1 MHCQTCGA
9 DSSTAG
15 ACPRCGVSPD
25 RPALSPGM
33 PTFAVQGIGL
43 AASFTVGLTALLYTL
58 VALAPALRV
67 LLAPPDGDPGRQPA
81 PLAAEGLLSLAYVVV
96 FLTAAVLVMVWMF
109 RARKNTDA
117 FPGGRKVLAAHWA
130 ITGWWVPVASLAVPC
145 VVLVGI
151 VRDSLDRVWLR
162 VLVGVWWLAW
172 LAFGIAD
179 LVTSLAEARDRVR
192 RAEAGLA
199 PDLDFYRDAALRN
212 SVPALACLVAAA
224 ALVAVV
230 LRVSAAQQARID
242 GAAWRAALLPSPV
255 PAQPVTE
262 PSPQVPGD
270 VAEASPQVPGD
281 LTVASPQVPPG
292 PGGTI
297 GA

>member
-9 DSSTAG
+9 DSSTVG

-25 RPALSPGM
+25 RPPLSPGM
-33 PTFAVQGIGL
+33 PTLAVHGIGL
-43 AASFTVGLTALLYTL
+43 AAAIGVGLTALLYTL
-58 VALAPALRV
+58 VALAPVLRV
-67 LLAPPDGDPGRQPA
+67 LLTPPGGDPGRQPA

-96 FLTAAVLVMVWMF
+96 FLATAVLVMVWMF

-145 VVLVGI
+145 LVMVGI
-151 VRDSLDRVWLR
+151 VRDTLDRVWLR

-179 LVTSLAEARDRVR
+179 LVTSLAEVGDRVR
-192 RAEAGLA
+192 RAEQGLT
-199 PDLDFYRDAALRN
+199 PDLDHYRDAALRN
-212 SVPALACLVAAA
+212 TVPALACLVAAA

-230 LRVSAAQQARID
+230 LRVSAVQQARID
-242 GAAWRAALLPSPV
+242 GAAWRAALLPPSTPT
-255 PAQPVTE
+255 QPVTG
-262 PSPQVPGD
+262 PTPQVPGD
-270 VAEASPQVPGD
+270 P
-281 LTVASPQVPPG
+281 TVASPQVPPG
-292 PGGTI
+292 SGGTI

>member
-9 DSSTAG
+9 DSPTAG

-33 PTFAVQGIGL
+33 RTFAVHGIGV
-43 AASFTVGLTALLYTL
+43 AAAIGVGLTALLYTL
-58 VALAPALRV
+58 VALAPALHV
-67 LLAPPDGDPGRQPA
+67 LLTPPGGDPGRQPV
-81 PLAAEGLLSLAYVVV
+81 PLAAEGLLSVAYLLV
-96 FLTAAVLVMVWMF
+96 FLTTAALVMVWMF

-145 VVLVGI
+145 VVMAGI

-179 LVTSLAEARDRVR
+179 LVTSIADVDDRLR
-192 RAEAGLA
+192 RAEQGLA
-199 PDLDFYRDAALRN
+199 PGLDQYRDAALRN
-212 SVPALACLVAAA
+212 TLPALAVLVAAA

-242 GAAWRAALLPSPV
+242 GAAWRAALLSPAI
-255 PAQPVTE
+255 PPQPVTG

-270 VAEASPQVPGD
+270 P
-281 LTVASPQVPPG
+281 TVASPQVPPG